1 MEKLEKIVEQ
11 GLLYDFYGD
20 LLTDHQRKIYEDA
33 VYNDMSLNEIAEEQG
48 ISKQGVHDLIKRCTR
63 SLEEYESQL
72 HMVEKSAEI
81 RKTVQ
86 QLLEVAADDK
96 ISKANLVIKV
106 REISEIILE
115 ELS

>member
-20 LLTDHQRKIYEDA
+20 LLTDHQRKTYEDA

-63 SLEEYESQL
+63 SLEGYESRL
-72 HMVEKSAEI
+72 HMVQKTADI

-86 QLLEVAADDK
+86 QLQDVAADK
-96 ISKANLVIKV
+96 EISKENLVKRV
-106 REISEIILE
+106 RELSEIILE

>member
-48 ISKQGVHDLIKRCTR
+48 ISKQGVHVMDGL
-63 SLEEYESQL
+63 
-72 HMVEKSAEI
+72 M
-81 RKTVQ
+81 
-86 QLLEVAADDK
+86 D
-96 ISKANLVIKV
+96 
-106 REISEIILE
+106 
-115 ELS
+115 

>member
-20 LLTDHQRKIYEDA
+20 LLTDHQRKTYEDA

-48 ISKQGVHDLIKRCTR
+48 ISKQGVHDLIKRCTHT
-63 SLEEYESQL
+63 LEAYEETL
-72 HMVEKSAEI
+72 HMVEKSTRIRRAAE
-81 RKTVQ
+81 
-86 QLLEVAADDK
+86 QLEQMAEDELTAREDLNRR
-96 ISKANLVIKV
+96 IKAL
-106 REISEIILE
+106 SEMILE